1 MSKSDYTAQTV
12 IVGGVGSDD
21 GAPVARQVNR
31 LEKPASELA
40 CDLPARRRDA

>member
-1 MSKSDYTAQTV
+1 MSKGDYTAQTV
-12 IVGGVGSDD
+12 IVAGVSSGD

-40 CDLPARRRDA
+40 RDLPARRRDA